1 MVKEYRVMI
10 DYTARKIVT
19 VQASSHAEA
28 IKRAEKRLASLQVDL
43 QEIELSQILN
53 SESNDNG
60 AA

>member
-28 IKRAEKRLASLQVDL
+28 IQRAERRLGTLQVDL
-43 QEIELSQILN
+43 QEIESSQILN

-60 AA
+60 AK